1 VTQVAGLLLLGLAS
15 WLLRIGLIVVVPA
28 PRLPERLRD
37 ALDHG
42 GPSVLAAVLVV
53 GLAQTLEATPDAPG
67 IAGTAAAAGVLAIVA
82 WTTRSLAITTGA
94 ALVAVVLI
102 DVVLA

>member
-1 VTQVAGLLLLGLAS
+1 MTQVAGLLLLGLAS
-15 WLLRIGLIVVVPA
+15 WLLRIGLIVIVPA
-28 PRLPERLRD
+28 SRLPLRLRD

-53 GLAQTLEATPDAPG
+53 GLAQTLRATPDASG
-67 IAGTAAAAGVLAIVA
+67 VVGAAVASGVVLVVA
-82 WTTRSLAITTGA
+82 RATRSLAATTGA
-94 ALVAVVLI
+94 ALVAVVVI